1 MKGLFYCLCFV
12 VWMALQ
18 ACSVGP
24 EPLRYGE
31 DACHSCRMTLMDKKF
46 GAEVVS
52 VKGKVFKFDDMN
64 CMVNFLNSGTL
75 TERDIAYKLVVDYT
89 VPEKLI
95 TADNAFF
102 LKSDEI
108 RSPMASRVA
117 AFEQK
122 ADMDRYKQSWDGIYL
137 TWGELVT
144 EFK

>member
-1 MKGLFYCLCFV
+1 MKSVFYSGCLV
-12 VWMALQ
+12 LWVALQ

-31 DACHSCRMTLMDKKF
+31 DACHFCRMTLMDNKF

-52 VKGKVFKFDDMN
+52 VQGKVFKFDDTN

-75 TERDIAYKLVVDYT
+75 AERDIAYKLVVDYT
-89 VPEKLI
+89 MPEKLI
-95 TADNAFF
+95 SAENAFF
-102 LKSDEI
+102 LKSDKI
-108 RSPMASRVA
+108 RSPMASMVA

-122 ADMDRYKQSWDGIYL
+122 ADMDRYKGTWKGIYL

>member
-1 MKGLFYCLCFV
+1 MKGIFYSVSLALC
-12 VWMALQ
+12 MALP
-18 ACSVGP
+18 ACSVRP

-31 DACHSCRMTLMDKKF
+31 DACHTCRMTLMDTKF

-52 VKGKVFKFDDMN
+52 VKGKIFKFDDMN
-64 CMVNFLNSGTL
+64 CMINFLNSGTL
-75 TERDIAYKLVVDYT
+75 TERDVVHRLVVDYT

-95 TADNAFF
+95 PAESAFF
-102 LKSDEI
+102 LKSNEI

-122 ADMDRYKQSWDGIYL
+122 ADMDRYKGTWDGIYL

>member
-1 MKGLFYCLCFV
+1 MDLSRVGVAGDRWPVVRNNIVKKKSMKGLFYCLCFV

-75 TERDIAYKLVVDYT
+75 TEIGRASCSERSKL
-89 VPEKLI
+89 
-95 TADNAFF
+95 
-102 LKSDEI
+102 
-108 RSPMASRVA
+108 
-117 AFEQK
+117 
-122 ADMDRYKQSWDGIYL
+122 
-137 TWGELVT
+137 
-144 EFK
+144 

>member
-1 MKGLFYCLCFV
+1 MRRVLYSSCLV
-12 VWMALQ
+12 LWMALQ

-31 DACHSCRMTLMDKKF
+31 DACHTCRMTLMDKKF

-75 TERDIAYKLVVDYT
+75 AERDVAYRLVVDYT

-95 TADNAFF
+95 SAENAFF
-102 LKSDEI
+102 LKSEEI
-108 RSPMASRVA
+108 RSPMASKVA

-122 ADMDRYKQSWDGIYL
+122 TDMDRYKRAWEGIYL

>member
-1 MKGLFYCLCFV
+1 MKVIFYGACLV
-12 VWMALQ
+12 VWMAIQ

-31 DACHSCRMTLMDKKF
+31 DACHTCRMTLMDKKF

-75 TERDIAYKLVVDYT
+75 AERDIAYRLVVDYT

-95 TADNAFF
+95 SAENAFY

-108 RSPMASRVA
+108 RSPMASQVA

-122 ADMDRYKQSWDGIYL
+122 ADMDRHKGSWEGIYL

-144 EFK
+144 QFK

>member
-1 MKGLFYCLCFV
+1 MKKVSYIVCLVLCI
-12 VWMALQ
+12 ALL

-31 DACHSCRMTLMDKKF
+31 DACHTCRMTLMDKKF

-52 VKGKVFKFDDMN
+52 VKGKIFKFDDMN

-75 TERDIAYKLVVDYT
+75 TERDIAYRLVVDYT

-95 TADNAFF
+95 SAENAFF
-102 LKSDEI
+102 LKSGEI
-108 RSPMASRVA
+108 RSPMASKIA
-117 AFEQK
+117 AFEHK
-122 ADMDRYKQSWDGIYL
+122 ADMDRHKGTWDGIYL

>member
-1 MKGLFYCLCFV
+1 MKGSFYSLCFV
-12 VWMALQ
+12 VWMTLQ

>member
-1 MKGLFYCLCFV
+1 MKGIFCLV
-12 VWMALQ
+12 SLVLWVALQ
-18 ACSVGP
+18 GCSVKP

-31 DACHSCRMTLMDKKF
+31 DACHACRMTLMDTKF

-75 TERDIAYKLVVDYT
+75 TERDVAYRLVVDYT

-95 TADNAFF
+95 AAENAYYV
-102 LKSDEI
+102 KSDEI
-108 RSPMASRVA
+108 RSPMASHIA
-117 AFEQK
+117 AFENRQ
-122 ADMDRYKQSWDGIYL
+122 DMDGHKKTWDGIYL